1 MKLTRNKTTKN
12 NSLSNSKIMVSI
24 KKFLKTVLKPVIWL
38 GNKIVPKYF
47 KNSFKEL
54 KLVTWPNR
62 KESRQLTSAVIV
74 FAVVLSLIVALIDLG
89 LDKVFKKVILKQ

>member
-1 MKLTRNKTTKN
+1 MKLTRNKATKN
-12 NSLSNSKIMVSI
+12 NSLSISKIVVNI
-24 KKFLKTVLKPVIWL
+24 KKFLKTVLKPVLWL
-38 GNKIVPKYF
+38 GKKIVPAYF

-62 KESRQLTSAVIV
+62 KESRQLTTAVIV

>member
-24 KKFLKTVLKPVIWL
+24 KKFLNTILKPVIWL

>member
-1 MKLTRNKTTKN
+1 MKLTRNKAAKN
-12 NSLSNSKIMVSI
+12 SSLSSSKLMVKT
-24 KKFLKTVLKPVIWL
+24 KKLLKTVLKPVIWL
-38 GNKIVPKYF
+38 GSKLVPTYF

-62 KESRQLTSAVIV
+62 KESRQLTSAVII

>member
-1 MKLTRNKTTKN
+1 MKLTRNKTAKN
-12 NSLSNSKIMVSI
+12 NLKSSA
-24 KKFLKTVLKPVIWL
+24 KFLAKFKKALKTIFKPFIWL

-47 KNSFKEL
+47 KNSFQEI
-54 KLVTWPNR
+54 KLVTWPNK
-62 KESRQLTSAVIV
+62 KESRQLTSAVVV